1 MVTFMAYNITDQI
14 KCLEHKIV
22 SYKLSLLM
30 YHLELVLWCDV
41 RPKYDWSFDLN
52 KVPVGCQT
60 CLTSSQRAA
69 IYQVGTLILLKALQ

>member
-30 YHLELVLWCDV
+30 YHLELVLLV
-41 RPKYDWSFDLN
+41 PNKRGRGVMFDPN
-52 KVPVGCQT
+52 MIGV
-60 CLTSSQRAA
+60 LT
-69 IYQVGTLILLKALQ
+69 

>member
-30 YHLELVLWCDV
+30 YHLELVLLV
-41 RPKYDWSFDLN
+41 
-52 KVPVGCQT
+52 V
-60 CLTSSQRAA
+60 
-69 IYQVGTLILLKALQ
+69 